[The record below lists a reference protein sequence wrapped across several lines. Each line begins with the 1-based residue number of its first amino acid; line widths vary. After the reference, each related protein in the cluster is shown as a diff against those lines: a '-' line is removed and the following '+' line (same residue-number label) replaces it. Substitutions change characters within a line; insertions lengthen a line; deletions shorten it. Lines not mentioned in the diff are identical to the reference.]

1 MAKQSGGNTAQRV
14 EALVRPT
21 VEGMGLRLWD
31 VVFEKEGPDWYLRVL
46 IDKDGTMDTD
56 TCADVSHALDPILD
70 EADPIDQSYYLEVGS
85 PGLGRKLTRPEHYE
99 ALKGQKVRAKLIR
112 PNADGVREL
121 SGILTGRDALEFIM
135 AGAAAVQV
143 GTANFLDPKACTRIT
158 AEIGEWMDAHG
169 VKTLDEIRGCA
180 RG

>member
-1 MAKQSGGNTAQRV
+1 
-14 EALVRPT
+14 
-21 VEGMGLRLWD
+21 MGLRLWD
-31 VVFEKEGPDWYLRVL
+31 VVFEKEGPDWYLRIL
-46 IDKDGTMDTD
+46 IDRDGTMDTD
-56 TCADVSHALDPILD
+56 TCAEVSHALDPILD

>member
-46 IDKDGTMDTD
+46 IDKTDGTTMDTD

-70 EADPIDQSYYLEVGS
+70 EADPIEQSYYLEVGS
-85 PGLGRKLTRPEHYE
+85 PGLGRRLTRDEHFARYMGE
-99 ALKGQKVRAKLIR
+99 KAAMHLIR
-112 PNADGVREL
+112 PDANGN
-121 SGILTGRDALEFIM
+121 RDYVGKLAAFENGNVTLETEN
-135 AGAAAVQV
+135 
-143 GTANFLDPKACTRIT
+143 GTVTMPLASASY
-158 AEIGEWMDAHG
+158 
-169 VKTLDEIRGCA
+169 VKLCDDEDLF
-180 RG
+180 

>member
-31 VVFEKEGPDWYLRVL
+31 VVFEKEGPDWYLRIL
-46 IDKDGTMDTD
+46 IDRDGTMDTD
-56 TCADVSHALDPILD
+56 TCAEVSHALDPILD

-135 AGAAAVQV
+135 AGATAVQV

-158 AEIGEWMDAHG
+158 NEIGQWMDAHG

-180 RG
+180 R

>member
-14 EALVRPT
+14 ETLVRPV

-46 IDKDGTMDTD
+46 IDKADGSTMDTD

-99 ALKGQKVRAKLIR
+99 VLKGQKIAVRLIR
-112 PNADGVREL
+112 PNAEGVREFA
-121 SGILTGRDALEFIM
+121 GNLTGREGNTVTVETGTGSVSFEVN
-135 AGAAAVQV
+135 AASSVR
-143 GTANFLDPKACTRIT
+143 LCD
-158 AEIGEWMDAHG
+158 
-169 VKTLDEIRGCA
+169 DEDLFD
-180 RG
+180 

>member
-31 VVFEKEGPDWYLRVL
+31 VVFEKEGPDWYLRIL
-46 IDKDGTMDTD
+46 IVRDGTMDTD
-56 TCADVSHALDPILD
+56 TCADVSHTRDPILD

-143 GTANFLDPKACTRIT
+143 GTANFLDPKACARIT

>member
-14 EALVRPT
+14 EALVRPI

-46 IDKDGTMDTD
+46 IDKDGVMDTD
-56 TCADVSHALDPILD
+56 TCADVSHALDPVLD

-99 ALKGQKVRAKLIR
+99 ALKGQKIRAKLIR
-112 PNADGVREL
+112 PNADGQREIE
-121 SGILTGRDALEFIM
+121 GILVSREGST
-135 AGAAAVQV
+135 V
-143 GTANFLDPKACTRIT
+143 
-158 AEIGEWMDAHG
+158 
-169 VKTLDEIRGCA
+169 TLDTVSGSVSFEVSAAGTVRLCDDDDLFD
-180 RG
+180 

>member
-56 TCADVSHALDPILD
+56 TCAEVSHALDPILD

-85 PGLGRKLTRPEHYE
+85 PGLGRKLTRG
-99 ALKGQKVRAKLIR
+99 ALRGTQGREDRRQAHPPHRRRRARVCRHPQR
-112 PNADGVREL
+112 P
-121 SGILTGRDALEFIM
+121 
-135 AGAAAVQV
+135 
-143 GTANFLDPKACTRIT
+143 
-158 AEIGEWMDAHG
+158 
-169 VKTLDEIRGCA
+169 
-180 RG
+180 

>member
-14 EALVRPT
+14 EALVCPT

-46 IDKDGTMDTD
+46 IDKTDGTTMDTD

-70 EADPIDQSYYLEVGS
+70 EADPIEQSYYLEVGS

-99 ALKGQKVRAKLIR
+99 ALKGEKIGVKLIR
-112 PNADGVREL
+112 PNADGVREFA
-121 SGILTGRDALEFIM
+121 GILKGREGSTVTVETENGPVSFEVN
-135 AGAAAVQV
+135 AASSV
-143 GTANFLDPKACTRIT
+143 NLCD
-158 AEIGEWMDAHG
+158 
-169 VKTLDEIRGCA
+169 DEDLFD
-180 RG
+180 

>member
-14 EALVRPT
+14 EKLVRPV

-46 IDKDGTMDTD
+46 IDKTDGTTMDTD

-70 EADPIDQSYYLEVGS
+70 EADPIEQSYYLEVGS
-85 PGLGRKLTRPEHYE
+85 PGLGRRLTRPEHYE
-99 ALKGQKVRAKLIR
+99 ALKGQKIRAKLIR

-121 SGILTGRDALEFIM
+121 AGILAGREGTTVTLETENGSVSFEVN
-135 AGAAAVQV
+135 AASSVQ
-143 GTANFLDPKACTRIT
+143 LCD
-158 AEIGEWMDAHG
+158 
-169 VKTLDEIRGCA
+169 DEDLFN
-180 RG
+180 

>member
-46 IDKDGTMDTD
+46 IDKMDGTSMDTD

-70 EADPIDQSYYLEVGS
+70 EADPIEQSYYLEVGS

-99 ALKGQKVRAKLIR
+99 ALKGQKVSVKLYRA
-112 PNADGVREL
+112 NEQGVKEF
-121 SGILTGRDALEFIM
+121 SGILLGREGNTVTVDAP
-135 AGAAAVQV
+135 AGPVKFELAAASTVR
-143 GTANFLDPKACTRIT
+143 LCD
-158 AEIGEWMDAHG
+158 
-169 VKTLDEIRGCA
+169 DEDLF
-180 RG
+180 

>member
-14 EALVRPT
+14 EALVRPV

-56 TCADVSHALDPILD
+56 TCAEVSHALDPILD

-85 PGLGRKLTRPEHYE
+85 PGLGRKGE
-99 ALKGQKVRAKLIR
+99 KIGVKLIR
-112 PNADGVREL
+112 PTADGVREFA
-121 SGILTGRDALEFIM
+121 GILKGREGSTVTVETENGPVSFEVN
-135 AGAAAVQV
+135 AAS
-143 GTANFLDPKACTRIT
+143 
-158 AEIGEWMDAHG
+158 G
-169 VKTLDEIRGCA
+169 VHLCDDEHLFD
-180 RG
+180 

>member
-46 IDKDGTMDTD
+46 IDRDGVMDTD

-99 ALKGQKVRAKLIR
+99 LLKGQKIRAKLIR
-112 PNADGVREL
+112 PGADGSREL
-121 SGILTGRDALEFIM
+121 AGILAGRQGSTVTLDTDKGAVSFEVN
-135 AGAAAVQV
+135 AAASV
-143 GTANFLDPKACTRIT
+143 NLCD
-158 AEIGEWMDAHG
+158 
-169 VKTLDEIRGCA
+169 DENLFD
-180 RG
+180 